1 MPRLSLAAGGTT
13 TSTRISGRTPGLA
26 RRRRTFS
33 KLTGEPAFPPDD
45 HLPTLSP
52 RRPPVRSPCQAL
64 IRCFDQ
70 APSALCP
77 RPPQRAGQPLGGD
90 RQAASGA
97 LRQRD
102 QEPLELQARPAVNCC
117 TEHRHLLQSRLL
129 KACVF
134 DPTSARPRSLRKRA
148 GNWHDEDV
156 ADSKRNRDDDGGRKR
171 KDALKDSTNRNQK
184 PATKKQSEWLAT
196 RDPRPA
202 TRDPPCVYSV

>member
-1 MPRLSLAAGGTT
+1 MLGNRWVEIAKLLP
-13 TSTRISGRTPGLA
+13 GRT
-26 RRRRTFS
+26 RRDVQNHWKSRHV
-33 KLTGEPAFPPDD
+33 L
-45 HLPTLSP
+45 LSMA
-52 RRPPVRSPCQAL
+52 V
-64 IRCFDQ
+64 
-70 APSALCP
+70 PSIGTC
-77 RPPQRAGQPLGGD
+77 
-90 RQAASGA
+90 S
-97 LRQRD
+97 
-102 QEPLELQARPAVNCC
+102 
-117 TEHRHLLQSRLL
+117 QSRLL

-196 RDPRPA
+196 ATRDPRPATCRDPRPA